1 MVRSPSPL
9 PYPPRSRPS
18 RATLAG
24 LLLVVLA
31 LGAGSAAAVALAP
44 GWPIPAWLLVGL
56 AFGLVSGVGA
66 LLWWRMRIAL
76 LDRERAREEA
86 ERSLL
91 AGRLERMNRNT
102 TDLVFF
108 SDEDLRLVEVSDRAA
123 QALGYTREE
132 LVGMPS
138 REVRDPAT
146 LGDWEARIREEIE
159 NGVAMFQTRYRRKDG
174 TTFPVEVTVHSDVQQ
189 GRRWFQ
195 AIARDISERL
205 GAEDVLRQSEEKFRA
220 VFEQSILG
228 MTLTDGSGRIVAT
241 NRAFRE
247 LLGYGE
253 AAAASLAITDLREES
268 GGLPP
273 AEVFGRLR
281 DGRADVIEIPRTYRR
296 PDGGRV
302 EVVLRA
308 KAVRD
313 GAGALR
319 FVLGVFEDL
328 TERKRIE
335 AQLLLADRMVS
346 VGTLAAGIAHEVNN
360 PLSFVLSNLDFA
372 LRELGA
378 AQGADPEV
386 LRALDDAKAGGVRVR
401 AIVRDLKSFSR
412 GDDETRAPLDLRSVL
427 LSAVG
432 LASNEIRHRAQVS
445 VDPGDVPP
453 VLGSERRLAQVLLN
467 LLINAAQAIPEG
479 NAEANRIRAATGT
492 TPDGRAFV
500 EISDTGCGIPPE
512 LRSRIFDPFFTTKPV
527 GEGTGL
533 GLSICHAIVTQHGGE
548 ISVEDAPGGGSIFR
562 VLLPPAAPAAEPA
575 GDPRSA
581 AETPARAAGRRGRIL
596 VVDDEAP
603 IGRAIQRVLS
613 PHHDVTAR
621 TSARESLDELL
632 SGRTYDVVLCDLMM
646 PDMTGMELHAIL
658 AEAGSPIANR
668 MVFLTG
674 GAFTPAAREFL
685 ERVPNA
691 RMDKPFDPAALREA
705 VALAMDAASAA
716 AGESAPPGRG
726 R

>member
-1 MVRSPSPL
+1 MAPPSPL
-9 PYPPRSRPS
+9 PYPPRSPPS

-24 LLLVVLA
+24 LLVALVF
-31 LGAGSAAAVALAP
+31 GAGSVAAVALAP
-44 GWPIPAWLLVGL
+44 GWPIPAWLLLGL
-56 AFGLVSGVGA
+56 GSGLVSGAGA
-66 LLWWRMRIAL
+66 LLWWRMRSAL
-76 LDRERAREEA
+76 LDREREREEA
-86 ERSLL
+86 ARALL

-108 SDEDLRLVEVSDRAA
+108 SDESLRIVEVSGRAA
-123 QALGYTREE
+123 QALGYAREE
-132 LVGMPS
+132 LVGMLS

-146 LGDWEARIREEIE
+146 VGDWDARIREEIE

-174 TTFPVEVTVHSDVQQ
+174 STFPVEVTVHSDVQQ

-195 AIARDISERL
+195 AVARDISGRL
-205 GAEDVLRQSEEKFRA
+205 AAEDAVRQSEEKFRA
-220 VFEQSILG
+220 VFEQSVVG
-228 MTLTDGSGRIVAT
+228 MTLTDRSGRIVST
-241 NRAFRE
+241 NHAFRE
-247 LLGYGE
+247 LLGYSE
-253 AAAASLAITDLREES
+253 EAAASLSITDLREVS
-268 GGLPP
+268 GGPP
-273 AEVFGRLR
+273 PVEVFGRLR
-281 DGRADVIEIPRTYRR
+281 DGQADVVEIPRTYLR

-319 FVLGVFEDL
+319 FVLGAFEDL

-372 LRELGA
+372 LRELA
-378 AQGADPEV
+378 ASQGVDREV
-386 LRALDDAKAGGVRVR
+386 LRALEDAKVGGGRVR

-412 GDDETRAPLDLRSVL
+412 GGDEARAPLDLRSVL

-445 VDPGDVPP
+445 VDPGDVPL

-479 NAEANRIRAATGT
+479 NAQANGIRASTGT
-492 TPDGRAFV
+492 APDGRAFV

-548 ISVEDAPGGGSIFR
+548 VSVEDAPGGGSTFR
-562 VLLPPAAPAAEPA
+562 VLLPAAARAREPFDELRDAAEASP
-575 GDPRSA
+575 G
-581 AETPARAAGRRGRIL
+581 TGGRRGRVL

-621 TSARESLDELL
+621 TSARESLDDLL
-632 SGRTYDVVLCDLMM
+632 AGTAYDVVLCDLMM
-646 PDMTGMELHAIL
+646 PDMTGMELHARL
-658 AEAGSPIANR
+658 AEAGSPLAAR

-705 VALAMDAASAA
+705 VALAMEAAPGP
-716 AGESAPPGRG
+716 AGEPASPGRE